1 MNELNRLKVWHLVA
15 TYVAIFFLYRLAPS
29 NPVRTVLSDLML
41 ILMIFTG
48 TLTVM
53 RLADK

>member
-1 MNELNRLKVWHLVA
+1 MNRLSQLKVWHMVA
-15 TYVAIFFLYRLAPS
+15 IYVAIFFLYRLAPFDAA
-29 NPVRTVLSDLML
+29 RIVLSDLMI

-48 TLTVM
+48 TLTVY